1 MPRKANKIKVIIFDF
16 DGVLT
21 DNRVLV
27 FDDGH
32 EAVLCNRTDGLFM
45 GLLRERGYV
54 LFIVSKEQNPVV
66 TARGRKLKVEVKQG
80 VDDKVS
86 AVEGILVRQGVTP
99 NEVAYVGNDI
109 NDLGA
114 MSIVGLPVAVGDAHP
129 AVKRAAKRVLKTVGG
144 AGVAR
149 EVFESVLREP
159 LPKSIR
165 G

>member
-1 MPRKANKIKVIIFDF
+1 MTKIKVIIFDF

-32 EAVLCNRTDGLFM
+32 EAVLCNRTDGLFL
-45 GLLRERGYV
+45 GLLKERGYA

-66 TARGRKLKVEVKQG
+66 TVRGQKLKIEVEQG
-80 VDDKVS
+80 VDDKVA
-86 AVEGILVRQGVTP
+86 AVQRILARQGVTP
-99 NEVAYVGNDI
+99 NEAAYIGNDI

-114 MSIVGLPVAVGDAHP
+114 MGIVGLPVAVGDAHP
-129 AVKRAAKRVLKTVGG
+129 VVKRAAKRILKTVGG

-149 EVFESVLREP
+149 ELFESVLREP
-159 LPKSIR
+159 LPKGVR